1 MSTMRSRGRA
11 GEPGGLR
18 GIGGPDEPCG
28 RRTPLLDDEHGSTMP
43 LILGY
48 LVLAIALIYVCVCAT
63 DLYIAQKRLD
73 SVADAAALAG
83 ADGFR
88 VQIEGEAIRAE
99 LDDAEIADQASAVIG
114 IIDDGAELVSAS
126 SPDGLSARVTV
137 RASWAPPLLSDF
149 VPTMLTIQSTGTS
162 RTALE

>member
-1 MSTMRSRGRA
+1 
-11 GEPGGLR
+11 
-18 GIGGPDEPCG
+18 
-28 RRTPLLDDEHGSTMP
+28 MP

-48 LVLAIALIYVCVCAT
+48 FVLAIALIYVCVCAT

-88 VQIEGEAIRAE
+88 LQVDGDAIRAE
-99 LDDAEIADQASAVIG
+99 VGDAEIREQAVAVIG
-114 IIDDGAELVSAS
+114 VLGEGVVLASAG
-126 SPDGLSARVTV
+126 SPDGVSARVTV
-137 RASWAPPLLSDF
+137 RTDWTPPLLSEF
-149 VPTMLTIQSTGTS
+149 VPALLTLEATGTS

>member
-1 MSTMRSRGRA
+1 MRPIVIAGRSLRRG
-11 GEPGGLR
+11 
-18 GIGGPDEPCG
+18 
-28 RRTPLLDDEHGSTMP
+28 TPLTDDERGSITP

-48 LVLAIALIYVCVCAT
+48 LVLAVALIYVCVCAT

-73 SVADAAALAG
+73 SIADAAALAA

-88 VQIEGEAIRAE
+88 LDVDGDAIRAE
-99 LDDAEIADQASAVIG
+99 LDDAEVVEQATAVIG
-114 IIDDGAELVSAS
+114 IVDDGAELVSAG

-137 RASWAPPLLSDF
+137 RASWAPPLLSDL
-149 VPTMLTIQSTGTS
+149 VPPMVTLRATGTS

>member
-1 MSTMRSRGRA
+1 
-11 GEPGGLR
+11 
-18 GIGGPDEPCG
+18 
-28 RRTPLLDDEHGSTMP
+28 MP
-43 LILGY
+43 LVLGY
-48 LVLAIALIYVCVCAT
+48 AVLAIAVIYICVCAT

-88 VQIEGEAIRAE
+88 LRVEGDAVSAE

-114 IIDDGAELVSAS
+114 IIDDGAELVSAG
-126 SPDGLSARVTV
+126 SPDGRSARVIV
-137 RASWAPPLLSDF
+137 RATWSPPLLSEL
-149 VPTMLTIQSTGTS
+149 VPSMVMIQSTGTS